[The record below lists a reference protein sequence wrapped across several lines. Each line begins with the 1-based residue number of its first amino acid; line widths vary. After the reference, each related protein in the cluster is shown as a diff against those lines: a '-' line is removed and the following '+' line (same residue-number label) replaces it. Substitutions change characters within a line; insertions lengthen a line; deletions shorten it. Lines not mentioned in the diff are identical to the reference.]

1 MISNYYDPVPA
12 PSLCCMKDKADPL
25 KFSNVA
31 LKWIRSCSQPPGV
44 HFFTSSLRVK
54 GQMMVM
60 WQELM

>member
-1 MISNYYDPVPA
+1 MINKPVLPD

-25 KFSNVA
+25 NVALA
-31 LKWIRSCSQPPGV
+31 LKWIRSLSQPPGV

-60 WQELM
+60 CPELM